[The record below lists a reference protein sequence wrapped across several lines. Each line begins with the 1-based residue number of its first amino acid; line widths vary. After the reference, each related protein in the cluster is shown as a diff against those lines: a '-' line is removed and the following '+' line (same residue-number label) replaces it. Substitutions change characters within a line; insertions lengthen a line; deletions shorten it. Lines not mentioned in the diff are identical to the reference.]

1 MHAHTYKHTHTLTYM
16 YTHTCEYICTTHT
29 CTHTHT
35 HTLLRSATDPFPF
48 LCKEAL
54 GFLPQPQL
62 ESGVVQQ
69 LRHGLAPHHHRML
82 RALTVRKHLDALL
95 QRGREALISR
105 SSVHSVPLTR
115 SLPPSVASTGT
126 VTR

>member
-1 MHAHTYKHTHTLTYM
+1 MFAQ
-16 YTHTCEYICTTHT
+16 
-29 CTHTHT
+29 HTHT

-62 ESGVVQQ
+62 ESGVIQQ
-69 LRHGLAPHHHRML
+69 LRQGLAPHHHCML
-82 RALTVRKHLDALL
+82 RALTIWKHLDALL
-95 QRGREALISR
+95 QKGREALISR
-105 SSVHSVPLTR
+105 SSVPLTC

-126 VTR
+126 VVQ